1 MTAQIVEISGQKM
14 ALLPMADYERL
25 IEIAEDQADISGA
38 IAAQKRL
45 QDGEELIPSELVY
58 AIMDGENPLRAWRK
72 YRGLTIEALAAMTT
86 IRQSMLSM
94 LENGKAQG
102 KPAHW
107 RALAEALNVAIEDI
121 IPES

>member
-14 ALLPMADYERL
+14 AVLPMADYERL
-25 IEIAEDQADISGA
+25 IEIAEEQADISAA
-38 IAAQKRL
+38 IAAEKRR

-72 YRGLTIEALAAMTT
+72 YRGLTIDTLAATAG

-107 RALAEALNVAIEDI
+107 RALAEALNVTIEDI
-121 IPES
+121 FPEN

>member
-25 IEIAEDQADISGA
+25 IEIAEDQADISAA